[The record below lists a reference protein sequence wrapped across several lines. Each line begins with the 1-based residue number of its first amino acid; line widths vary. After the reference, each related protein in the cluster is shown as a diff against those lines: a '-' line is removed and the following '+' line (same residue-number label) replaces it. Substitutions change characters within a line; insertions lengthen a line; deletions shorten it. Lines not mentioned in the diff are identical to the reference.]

1 MLDNIQPPK
10 LNNMNNGL
18 CQYDG
23 CKSIATENGSKLFCH
38 AHGGRRICCH
48 AGCQNLAQAQG
59 VCITHGWK
67 KKRCSVD
74 GCEKQSQSKNG
85 MCKTH
90 GGAKLCSVGGCRHSI
105 YVQKLCRF
113 HLRTRTRTSA
123 DTMRMMPGGIESASC
138 PTAMETAE
146 VASNSDARG
155 NESIEGLT
163 MTSIGVEGGDNKDK
177 GGVEEQMTTLAPVSI
192 NTAIEKKV
200 VEVYENGDVEAWDPA
215 HSDLG
220 RVSNGYGLFSI
231 GEAWALKDPTSKGD
245 YIGFRL
251 YCDNCQAMRGA
262 PLVLPVGNQAYFIRL
277 RNKRTWY
284 SQTFMTGFAAFV
296 QHDAHVSTPLYK
308 NLHHRIMLV
317 SRTSYSPVKTLTQD
331 HILEKGDA
339 THFVSVAWKKS
350 HFVVLYYDI
359 VNREVIVYDG
369 LRVRIRNWET
379 QIVSTIK
386 LFGLELNDAKY
397 RHEMH
402 DDWTTTDKRHKRT
415 HKSMQLHF
423 EEKTPWTVRLD
434 KSLQQHDGVNCGP
447 IACLKVLELYG
458 FLKEGS
464 IKSIG
469 ESQGGYRDVVVD
481 YYQDC
486 CVRFDNALKM
496 ERRTTDK
503 MKAITT

>member
-1 MLDNIQPPK
+1 M
-10 LNNMNNGL
+10 
-18 CQYDG
+18 
-23 CKSIATENGSKLFCH
+23 IA
-38 AHGGRRICCH
+38 
-48 AGCQNLAQAQG
+48 
-59 VCITHGWK
+59 
-67 KKRCSVD
+67 
-74 GCEKQSQSKNG
+74 
-85 MCKTH
+85 
-90 GGAKLCSVGGCRHSI
+90 
-105 YVQKLCRF
+105 
-113 HLRTRTRTSA
+113 A
-123 DTMRMMPGGIESASC
+123 DTMRMTPGGIELPSC

-146 VASNSDARG
+146 VAIKNSDAMG

-163 MTSIGVEGGDNKDK
+163 MTSIGVEGGTMTMVDTMCMMPGEIESASCPTAVMMAELVTNSDARGKDSIERLTMTSISVEGGDNKGVGEVQIEGKTTTTTTILDEGSEDK
-177 GGVEEQMTTLAPVSI
+177 GGVKEQMTTLAPVSI
-192 NTAIEKKV
+192 NKEIEKKA
-200 VEVYENGDVEAWDPA
+200 VEVYHNGDVEAWDPA

-231 GEAWALKDPTSKGD
+231 GDAWARKDPTSKGKAD

-251 YCDNCQAMRGA
+251 YCDNCQSMRGA
-262 PLVLPVGNQAYFIRL
+262 PLILPVGNQAYFIRL
-277 RNKRTWY
+277 RNTRTWY
-284 SQTFMTGFAAFV
+284 CQTFMTGFVAFV
-296 QHDAHVSTPLYK
+296 QHDAHVSTPPYS

-317 SRTSYSPVKTLTQD
+317 SRTSYSPVKTLTQH

-339 THFVSVAWKKS
+339 THFVSVAWKQS

-369 LRVRIRNWET
+369 LRMWIRNWEM

-397 RHEMH
+397 RLETH

-415 HKSMQLHF
+415 HKSMRLHF
-423 EEKTPWTVRLD
+423 DEKTPWTVRLD

-469 ESQGGYRDVVVD
+469 ESEGGYRDVVVN

-503 MKAITT
+503 MKAIVTT

>member
-1 MLDNIQPPK
+1 MLDNIQPPT

-192 NTAIEKKV
+192 NTALEKKV

-369 LRVRIRNWET
+369 LRMRIRNWEM

-486 CVRFDNALKM
+486 CVRFYNALKM

>member
-1 MLDNIQPPK
+1 
-10 LNNMNNGL
+10 
-18 CQYDG
+18 
-23 CKSIATENGSKLFCH
+23 
-38 AHGGRRICCH
+38 
-48 AGCQNLAQAQG
+48 
-59 VCITHGWK
+59 
-67 KKRCSVD
+67 
-74 GCEKQSQSKNG
+74 

-90 GGAKLCSVGGCRHSI
+90 GGAKSCSVGGCCHSI
-105 YVQKLCRF
+105 YVRKMCRF
-113 HLRTRTRTSA
+113 HLRTMTAA
-123 DTMRMMPGGIESASC
+123 DTMRTMPGGIESASSC

-146 VASNSDARG
+146 VATNSDARG
-155 NESIEGLT
+155 NESIDGLT
-163 MTSIGVEGGDNKDK
+163 TTSIGVEGGNNKGVGEVQIEGKTTMTTTILDEGSEDK
-177 GGVEEQMTTLAPVSI
+177 GGVKEEMTTLAPVSI
-192 NTAIEKKV
+192 NTAIEKKA
-200 VEVYENGDVEAWDPA
+200 VEVYHNGDVEAWDPA

-220 RVSNGYGLFSI
+220 KVSNGYGLFSI

-262 PLVLPVGNQAYFIRL
+262 PLILPVGNQAYFIRL
-277 RNKRTWY
+277 RKKRTWY
-284 SQTFMTGFAAFV
+284 SQMFMTGFAAFV
-296 QHDAHVSTPLYK
+296 QHDAHVSTPPYK

-339 THFVSVAWKKS
+339 THFVSVAWKQS

-369 LRVRIRNWET
+369 LRMWIRNWEM
-379 QIVSTIK
+379 QIVGTIK
-386 LFGLELNDAKY
+386 LFGLELNNAKY
-397 RHEMH
+397 RLEMH
-402 DDWTTTDKRHKRT
+402 DDWTTTDKRLKRT
-415 HKSMQLHF
+415 HKSMRLHF
-423 EEKTPWTVRLD
+423 DEKTPWTVRLD

-469 ESQGGYRDVVVD
+469 ESEGGYRDVVVN